1 VESLI
6 PLRFLPTTTRQPSR
20 GGLRPTHVGGSE
32 LVEDPAEAEFVQ
44 LRSQVF
50 ASYQTGD
57 YPHTLR
63 LAQESLERFPEHR
76 AEATFWAACMHSMMG
91 DPATAVRILKEA
103 FDAEMWWAPT
113 LLRDSDLDM
122 ARETTDFAV
131 LSSESER
138 RWARACSE
146 IQPIV
151 RLYTPAEDLGPLLIV
166 LHGWTADE
174 EDMEPL
180 WLDAVDAGVSVAYVR
195 SSQPDTS
202 DRTRF
207 YWVDAVRSS
216 MDVRQGIQTARE
228 RLVFDPG
235 PILLGA
241 FSAGG
246 RLALELAFRAEPA
259 DVRAVIAVGAALP
272 QDLLDFPISEGVA
285 RGVRAW
291 LIVGE
296 ADPFS
301 DANEALHI
309 ALRERGATC
318 RLTVVPNLGHDL
330 PADLPDRLGEAISFA
345 LAEDG

>member
-1 VESLI
+1 MD
-6 PLRFLPTTTRQPSR
+6 
-20 GGLRPTHVGGSE
+20 
-32 LVEDPAEAEFVQ
+32 DPAEFVQ

-57 YPHTLR
+57 YPRTLR
-63 LAQESLERFPEHR
+63 LAQESVERFPEHR
-76 AEATFWAACMHSMMG
+76 AEATFWGACMHSMMG
-91 DPATAVRILKEA
+91 DPTMAVRILKEA
-103 FDAEMWWAPT
+103 LDAEMWWAPT

-122 ARETTDFAV
+122 ARETSDFAV
-131 LSSESER
+131 LCLESER
-138 RWARACSE
+138 RWAQACSE

-151 RLYTPAEDLGPLLIV
+151 RLHTPAEDLGPLLIV

-180 WLDAVDAGVSVAYVR
+180 WLGAVDAGVSVAYVR

-228 RLVFDPG
+228 RLGFDPG
-235 PILLGA
+235 PLLLGA

-246 RLALELAFRAEPA
+246 RLALELACRGEPA
-259 DVRAVIAVGAALP
+259 DVRAVIAVGAALRP
-272 QDLLDFPISEGVA
+272 DLLDFPVSEVA
-285 RGVRAW
+285 RDVRTW

-296 ADPFS
+296 ADRFI
-301 DANEALHI
+301 DANEALHTV
-309 ALRERGATC
+309 LCERGATC

-330 PADLPDRLGEAISFA
+330 PGDLADRLGEAISFA